1 VPEASV
7 IRRVQALSGF
17 IGRKASVGVLLS
29 FDFNTGAQLQIQVE
43 ILIELSL
50 LGGAGILGGG
60 VKSVDIER
68 NTIREGGL
76 LEYN

>member
-1 VPEASV
+1 LEGLKILVG
-7 IRRVQALSGF
+7 LS
-17 IGRKASVGVLLS
+17 I
-29 FDFNTGAQLQIQVE
+29 
-43 ILIELSL
+43 

-76 LEYN
+76 LEYY

>member
-1 VPEASV
+1 
-7 IRRVQALSGF
+7 
-17 IGRKASVGVLLS
+17 
-29 FDFNTGAQLQIQVE
+29 
-43 ILIELSL
+43 LSL

-68 NTIREGGL
+68 NTVREGEL

>member
-1 VPEASV
+1 MPEASV

-17 IGRKASVGVLLS
+17 TGRKASVGVLLS
-29 FDFNTGAQLQIQVE
+29 FHFNTGAQLQIQVE
-43 ILIELSL
+43 ILIKLSL

-68 NTIREGGL
+68 NTIREGEL